1 MGGSSARDRVRAGI
15 VASGGTVALLTPRG
29 WDRRGPRDRWP
40 TLYLPAGGD
49 GDHTTWTTLFQV
61 QEPAPLRDIL
71 VVMPAMPLFGF
82 RTDWWNG
89 GKGGTYGHRELRVA
103 LPTLVDALRPAGPG
117 PR

>member
-61 QEPAPLRDIL
+61 QEPAPLHDVL

-82 RTDWWNG
+82 WTDWWN
-89 GKGGTYGHRELRVA
+89 GGTYGHRELRVA
-103 LPTLVDALRPAGPG
+103 LRTPVDALRPAGPG